1 VRVVSHGAVTS
12 DTPPALRER
21 KKAATRLALRE
32 AALELCARDG
42 YVGLTVDAIC
52 LRANVSRRTF
62 SNYFADRDDAI
73 ICWSSE
79 DHAALASVIVARP
92 ADEDPM
98 TAVEAAL
105 SDFVDAAATTAL
117 WRAQIALL
125 VRYPVLRERFSALSR
140 RMESSV
146 AEAVS
151 ARTGCAVDDIAV
163 TMLTAAMLAATRTAL
178 MRWFTTP
185 AVDVRQLLH
194 THVEVL
200 RAGCGVNV
208 FALQGNTQGMARF

>member
-1 VRVVSHGAVTS
+1 
-12 DTPPALRER
+12 
-21 KKAATRLALRE
+21 
-32 AALELCARDG
+32 LELCARDG

-52 LRANVSRRTF
+52 LRANISRRTF
-62 SNYFADRDDAI
+62 SNYFAERDDAI

-79 DHAALASVIVARP
+79 DHAALAGVIVARP

-105 SDFVDAAATTAL
+105 SDFVSATTTTPL

-125 VRYPVLRERFSALSR
+125 ARYPILRERFSALSP

-146 AEAVS
+146 AQAVS
-151 ARTGCAVDDIAV
+151 ARTGRVVDDIAV
-163 TMLTAAMLAATRTAL
+163 TILAAAMLAATRTAL
-178 MRWFTTP
+178 TRWFTSP

-200 RAGCGVNV
+200 RAGCANA
-208 FALQGNTQGMARF
+208 FASQGMAQF